1 MRPSTGTY
9 SPSLTASREEVI
21 QSRHTAEAK
30 NKLDLAIVYSNI
42 VIKWENLEINSS
54 HLLNTTNFRSCRS
67 KLRRF
72 YLGKLVQYY
81 MHNKLVSYIENYV
94 STCCH
99 IIILR
104 KSMAQPGNTQQ

>member
-1 MRPSTGTY
+1 MRGAKRSFLRYQRAVRQSTGTY
-9 SPSLTASREEVI
+9 SPSLSASREEVI

-54 HLLNTTNFRSCRS
+54 HLLNTANFSGCRS

-72 YLGKLVQYY
+72 YLDKLLQY
-81 MHNKLVSYIENYV
+81 I
-94 STCCH
+94 C
-99 IIILR
+99 IISLLATLR
-104 KSMAQPGNTQQ
+104 IMFHRVTI